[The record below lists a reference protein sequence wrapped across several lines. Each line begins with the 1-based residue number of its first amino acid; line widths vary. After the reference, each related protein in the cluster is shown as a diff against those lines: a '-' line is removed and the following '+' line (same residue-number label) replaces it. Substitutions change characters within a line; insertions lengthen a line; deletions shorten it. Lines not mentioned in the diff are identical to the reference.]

1 MSIVIIYICHNIPVY
16 TSMMTKF
23 NPFEKGVTKQ
33 QGIIKLIE
41 EAIETGQYQKDDVL
55 PSANK
60 LSEEFGMSRLTVL
73 SAYRELQSRGTIS
86 SFPGKGYFVTS
97 ERTGLQQK
105 IFVLFDELNSF
116 KEDLYNSF
124 LQSMGKDVFVD
135 IYFHHFNIDHFKHLI
150 VESIGNYTSYVI
162 MPVGFQGIT
171 ETLARIP
178 QNRLYILDQNNPELP
193 EDLPIVYQN
202 FEKDTYTGLV
212 MALDR
217 LKKYDLLVLSHYEHF
232 RKPAGIMKGFVKFC
246 EDHHFPYEI
255 DSSIRERKIKKGEA
269 YFLTEDRNLV
279 HIVLEAQRE
288 KLVPGSDIGIIAY
301 NETEFRKVISDGITT
316 ISTDF
321 SFMGQNLSQLIKEQK
336 RERIENPSALILR
349 NSL

>member
-1 MSIVIIYICHNIPVY
+1 MAIIPVY
-16 TSMMTKF
+16 TSMNKKI

-41 EAIETGQYQKDDVL
+41 EAIDTGQYQKDDVL

-97 ERTGLQQK
+97 ERSGLQQK

-124 LQSMGKDVFVD
+124 LESMGNDVFVD
-135 IYFHHFNIDHFKHLI
+135 IYFHHFNKDQFKHLI
-150 VESIGNYTSYVI
+150 IESIGNYTAYVI
-162 MPVGFQGIT
+162 MPVGFKGIT
-171 ETLARIP
+171 ETLDRIP
-178 QNRLYILDQNNPELP
+178 QNRLYILDQNNPELSAG
-193 EDLPIVYQN
+193 LPIVYQN
-202 FEKDTYTGLV
+202 FEKDTYNGLV
-212 MALDR
+212 AAIDR

-232 RKPAGIMKGFVKFC
+232 RKPAGILNGFKRFC
-246 EDHHFPYEI
+246 EDYHFPYEI
-255 DSSIRERKIKKGEA
+255 ESAIRDRKIKKGEA
-269 YFLTEDRNLV
+269 YFVTEDRNLV
-279 HIVLEAQRE
+279 HVALNAQKE
-288 KLVPGSDIGIIAY
+288 KLLPGTDIGIIAY
-301 NETEFRKVISDGITT
+301 NETEFRKVIGDGITT

-321 SFMGQNLSQLIKEQK
+321 TQMGKNLASLIKEQK
-336 RERIENPSALILR
+336 KERIENPSSLILR

>member
-1 MSIVIIYICHNIPVY
+1 MSTIPVY
-16 TSMMTKF
+16 TSMSKKC

-33 QGIIKLIE
+33 QGIIRLIE

-73 SAYRELQSRGTIS
+73 SAYRELQARGTIS

-97 ERTGLQQK
+97 ERSGLQQK

-124 LQSMGKDVFVD
+124 LKSMGKDVFID
-135 IYFHHFNIDHFKHLI
+135 IYFHHFNKEYFKHLI
-150 VESIGNYTSYVI
+150 LESIGNYTAYVI

-171 ETLARIP
+171 ETLYKIP
-178 QNRLYILDQNNPELP
+178 QNRLYILDQDNHELP
-193 EDLPIVYQN
+193 ENLPIVYQN
-202 FEKDTYTGLV
+202 FEKDTYNGLV
-212 MALDR
+212 MAVER

-232 RKPAGIMKGFVKFC
+232 RKPDGILKGFTKFC
-246 EDHHFPYEI
+246 REYNFNYEI
-255 DSSIRERKIKKGEA
+255 EPSIRDRNIKKGEA
-269 YFLTEDRNLV
+269 YILTEDRNLV
-279 HIVLEAQRE
+279 HIVLKAQQE
-288 KLVPGSDIGIIAY
+288 KLIPGTDIGIIAY
-301 NETEFRKVISDGITT
+301 NETEFRKVIGEGITT

-321 SFMGQNLSQLIKEQK
+321 TLMGQNLARLIKEQK
-336 RERIENPSALILR
+336 KERIENPSALILR